1 MAEYEFIICKT
12 IGQSYVVVADSEE
25 EARRLYDEGLYEEL
39 DREWDV
45 DSDLVEINKREEIV
59 E

>member
-25 EARRLYDEGLYEEL
+25 EARRLYDEGLYEKL
-39 DREWDV
+39 TREWDV
-45 DSDLVEINKREEIV
+45 DSHLVEINKC
-59 E
+59 